1 MQDTPAIK
9 MPYQAEVRV
18 VNTGYVVR
26 MSANSTGN
34 YSTPDNTLRVFTFKQ
49 DIPIPSYLIAFSI
62 GNLTESQLGR
72 RTFVLSEPT
81 NIQNDT
87 RELSNLETLLDTM
100 ENYLNPPNPYEWGT
114 YAIII

>member
-1 MQDTPAIK
+1 
-9 MPYQAEVRV
+9 
-18 VNTGYVVR
+18 
-26 MSANSTGN
+26 
-34 YSTPDNTLRVFTFKQ
+34 
-49 DIPIPSYLIAFSI
+49 
-62 GNLTESQLGR
+62 LGR